1 MKGQGKCAGA
11 CRENL
16 CRGWLMSL
24 CILPFRGILECQ
36 RQGNE
41 DAARIPIFS
50 VGLIGDTI
58 MKMNIRTRITIIVG
72 GGLFAL
78 IMINVIGVLR
88 MMEVNH
94 RLHDMTD
101 VNSVK
106 QRYAINF
113 RGSVHDRSIRVRD
126 YVLQTDPA
134 DRPATLAEIRE
145 LEAFYADSELLLGQ
159 MLAGEV
165 ETTQDERRMIADI
178 ESSKVFLTPHINEII
193 SLVDS
198 GQLAQAYHILMDT
211 ARPEFQRW
219 LDRINIYIDYQEA
232 NNQAITDYLLKIS
245 NEFQTIMTII
255 TIFSGLLGVLAFVWV
270 IRSVRPLGTVSKA
283 LDEIA
288 AGEGDLR
295 VKLEVTTH
303 DEIGMVAQNFNVF
316 ISSLHKI
323 ISTVKG
329 SVVSLSVTSRGL
341 TSSMNAAQEALDKI
355 NGDIMRVQDQMNT
368 QSTAVSDVSST
379 IQDIGSK
386 VSDLNQII
394 EVQTSSVNESVSSV
408 EQMLDN
414 IQSVTDAL
422 GRSTAQFE
430 NLSRVSEIGFQK
442 ISEVQSKVM
451 DISNKSRS
459 MSEANAVIDNIA
471 AQTNLLAMNAAIEAA
486 HAGTAGKGFA
496 VVAGEIRKLAESSSA
511 QSKSISSALKELV
524 ASISGVVE
532 TSQTLSQAFED
543 VRKAIA
549 FLAEELKI
557 VQDVMEQQSEGNR
570 RVHSSFATIHRLN
583 DQVRSSA
590 AQMASG
596 SQSILAKTAD
606 LVEITEE
613 INTSMSS
620 MTSSAE
626 AIADAVGNVVSLSQT
641 TEQGVQTVK
650 SQVGRFVL

>member
-1 MKGQGKCAGA
+1 
-11 CRENL
+11 
-16 CRGWLMSL
+16 
-24 CILPFRGILECQ
+24 
-36 RQGNE
+36 
-41 DAARIPIFS
+41 
-50 VGLIGDTI
+50 
-58 MKMNIRTRITIIVG
+58 MKMSIKTRITVIVG
-72 GGLFAL
+72 GGLLAL
-78 IMINVIGVLR
+78 IMINIIGVIR

-94 RLHDMTD
+94 KLTEMTD

-126 YVLQTDPA
+126 YVLLNDDGQRA
-134 DRPATLAEIRE
+134 STLSEINE
-145 LEAFYADSELLLGQ
+145 LEAFYLESERLLNQMMEEDTETSADEQ
-159 MLAGEV
+159 RMLA
-165 ETTQDERRMIADI
+165 DI
-178 ESSKVFLTPHINEII
+178 NQSKVFLTPSINEII
-193 SLVDS
+193 SLVDW
-198 GQLAQAYHILMDT
+198 GQRDQAYRILMAT
-211 ARPEFQRW
+211 ARPEFQNW
-219 LDRINIYIDYQEA
+219 LDKINVYIDYQEA
-232 NNQAITDYLLKIS
+232 NNQSITSYLLQLS
-245 NEFQTIMTII
+245 NEFQSIMTII
-255 TIFSGLLGVLAFVWV
+255 TILSGLLGVLAFIWV
-270 IRSVRPLGTVSKA
+270 IRSVRPLGTVAKA

-295 VKLEVTTH
+295 VKLEVTTQ
-303 DEIGMVAQNFNVF
+303 DEIGKVAENFNVF

-341 TSSMNAAQEALDKI
+341 TSSMNAAQGALDKI

-379 IQDIGSK
+379 IQDIGNK

-557 VQDVMEQQSEGNR
+557 VQDVMDHQSEGNR
-570 RVHSSFATIHRLN
+570 QVHSSFATIHRLN
-583 DQVRSSA
+583 DQVRASA
-590 AQMASG
+590 AQMATG

-606 LVEITEE
+606 LVDITEQ

-626 AIADAVGNVVSLSQT
+626 SIADAVENVVSLSKT